1 MRKWIRKYRA
11 YVIAVTAGVA
21 VTPAAIHTAT
31 LQRGY
36 KAIGGE
42 YLIIPLAILIVFFV
56 QEVKQ
61 TIMELRGGIK
71 RE

>member
-1 MRKWIRKYRA
+1 MRKWIGKYGMYIVA
-11 YVIAVTAGVA
+11 IAAGA
-21 VTPAAIHTAT
+21 VLTPAAIRTAT

-61 TIMELRGGIK
+61 MLRELKKIV
-71 RE
+71 EV

>member
-1 MRKWIRKYRA
+1 MRKWVRKYGV
-11 YVIAVTAGVA
+11 YIIAVAAGA
-21 VTPAAIHTAT
+21 AITPAAIRTAT

-42 YLIIPLAILIVFFV
+42 YLIIPLAVLIVYLV

-61 TIMELRGGIK
+61 TVTRIMKE
-71 RE
+71 E

>member
-1 MRKWIRKYRA
+1 MRKFFERYGM
-11 YVIAVTAGVA
+11 YIAVVA
-21 VTPAAIHTAT
+21 VGAVLTPAAIRTAT

-42 YLIIPLAILIVFFV
+42 YLIIPLSILIVFFA

-61 TIMELRGGIK
+61 MLRELKKIV
-71 RE
+71 EV

>member
-1 MRKWIRKYRA
+1 MKKWVKKYGA
-11 YVIAVTAGVA
+11 YMIAVAAGV
-21 VTPAAIHTAT
+21 VLTPAAIRTAT

-36 KAIGGE
+36 VAVGGE

-61 TIMELRGGIK
+61 MLRELKKIV
-71 RE
+71 EV

>member
-1 MRKWIRKYRA
+1 M
-11 YVIAVTAGVA
+11 IAVAAGV
-21 VTPAAIHTAT
+21 VLTPAAIRTAT

-36 KAIGGE
+36 VAVGGE

-61 TIMELRGGIK
+61 MLRELKKIV
-71 RE
+71 EV